1 MRPIVRAVVIAAT
14 LGVWVGPMS
23 AMVHASAAGEA
34 GAKVVAVRA
43 EPEGF
48 WNGPVNDPVPG
59 TIKGGKVIHAQALAA
74 LLKQKNVVVVDV
86 SNAPRRPES
95 LPASTTWLPLPHHAI
110 PGAIWIPGAGLGE
123 PPPALHQYFRGRL
136 AKATGNDMGRPLV
149 LYCHQRCWL
158 SWNGAKRAI
167 QYGYRNVYWFP
178 DGIEGWRKAK
188 LPTAVVQ
195 PEATP

>member
-23 AMVHASAAGEA
+23 ATVHARAAGEA
-34 GAKVVAVRA
+34 GAKVAAVAVRA

-149 LYCHQRCWL
+149 LYCHQRC
-158 SWNGAKRAI
+158 
-167 QYGYRNVYWFP
+167 
-178 DGIEGWRKAK
+178 
-188 LPTAVVQ
+188 
-195 PEATP
+195 